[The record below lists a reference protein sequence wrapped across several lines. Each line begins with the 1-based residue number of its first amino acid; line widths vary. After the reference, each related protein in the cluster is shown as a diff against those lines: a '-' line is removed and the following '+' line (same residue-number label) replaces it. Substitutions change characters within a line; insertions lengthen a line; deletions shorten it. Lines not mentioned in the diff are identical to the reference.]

1 MTLAKLI
8 GTGPYDYAFDTFML
22 AFLATMWW
30 DIRHGTIR
38 DARCWTTLVQGLCD
52 IGSGIVLW
60 LHHGWSS
67 PPSVILSA
75 WLGITGCFLVWK
87 WWKGNKPRRD
97 KAAKL
102 IGDKSRQILAAMQ
115 RALREAGQPR
125 SPVPGPA

>member
-8 GTGPYDYAFDTFML
+8 GTSPYDYALTGLMVVL
-22 AFLATMWW
+22 WLTILW

-52 IGSGIVLW
+52 IGGGIVLW

-75 WLGITGCFLVWK
+75 WLGIAGCFLVWK
-87 WWKGNKPRRD
+87 WWNRTRKRRD
-97 KAAKL
+97 RARKL
-102 IGDKSRQILAAMQ
+102 IGDKSRQILAAM
-115 RALREAGQPR
+115 AGKLRDAGKLR
-125 SPVPGPA
+125 SPVPDPV